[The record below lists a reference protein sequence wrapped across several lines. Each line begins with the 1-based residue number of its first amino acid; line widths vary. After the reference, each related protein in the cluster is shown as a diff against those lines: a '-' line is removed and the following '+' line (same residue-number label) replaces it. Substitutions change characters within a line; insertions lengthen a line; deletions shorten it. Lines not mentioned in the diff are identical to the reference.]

1 MGKQKDVCL
10 SSSKRI
16 PKLQLAGEQSLTG
29 ECWIPQKKDT
39 PCPRAKELP
48 QQDGRRG
55 EQSVKKIQKG
65 INNSILIYPGKTQT
79 TGHLNWVRVVYSEK
93 EKVFQITKQKHT
105 KKSTEM
111 EKKII

>member
-1 MGKQKDVCL
+1 MC
-10 SSSKRI
+10 SSSPARP
-16 PKLQLAGEQSLTG
+16 PKLQLIVEQASTG

-65 INNSILIYPGKTQT
+65 INNSILIYPGKT
-79 TGHLNWVRVVYSEK
+79 
-93 EKVFQITKQKHT
+93 
-105 KKSTEM
+105 
-111 EKKII
+111 